1 MIRLRTAS
9 AGLAV
14 LSLLIAQTAHAD
26 LWDILDS
33 DLKTLQRTLKSDA
46 TTDASDRAEALRE
59 RSDELFPA
67 LPLETQGTLEARRSQ
82 RTGDFVTIEQ
92 AGRTIVFH
100 DVPLREWYAPY
111 VRVMAERNVVSGYW
125 DAAGNPLGEFR
136 PGSNVS
142 IEELAKIAVSVT
154 AGVGSD
160 CPEKSRNP
168 TASGSWS
175 TSFMA
180 CAESRQW
187 VVYSDGSVD
196 AKRPALRSEVM
207 MTILQAYKKDPGTS
221 TGSSFKDVQPSMQ
234 FASAIER
241 AYQDGIVIG
250 YTDAQGNALGM
261 FGPNDPVT
269 RAELVKIL
277 TIASDLYAAKE
288 EKKD

>member
-1 MIRLRTAS
+1 MIRPRTAS

-14 LSLLIAQTAHAD
+14 LSLLIVQTAHAD
-26 LWDILDS
+26 LWDVLNG
-33 DLKTLQRTLKSDA
+33 DLKVLDQSQKMDA
-46 TTDASDRAEALRE
+46 AQDTMQRAEAMRE
-59 RSDELFPA
+59 GSPELFPA
-67 LPLETQGTLEARRSQ
+67 LPLETKGTLEARREE
-82 RTGDFVTIEQ
+82 RTGDFVTIEWE
-92 AGRTIVFH
+92 GRVIVFR

-111 VRVMAERNVVSGYW
+111 VRLMAERNVVSGYW
-125 DAAGNPLGEFR
+125 DTQGNPLGEFR
-136 PGSNVS
+136 PGNPVS

-154 AGVGSD
+154 AGIGSD
-160 CPEKSRNP
+160 CAAKSKNP

-175 TSFMA
+175 SAYMA

-187 VVYSDGSVD
+187 VVYSDASVD

-207 MTILQAYKKDPGTS
+207 MTVLQAYKENLGTA

-234 FASAIER
+234 FAAAIEK

-250 YTDAQGNALGM
+250 YTDTQGNALGL

-277 TIASDLYAAKE
+277 TIASDVYAAK
-288 EKKD
+288 